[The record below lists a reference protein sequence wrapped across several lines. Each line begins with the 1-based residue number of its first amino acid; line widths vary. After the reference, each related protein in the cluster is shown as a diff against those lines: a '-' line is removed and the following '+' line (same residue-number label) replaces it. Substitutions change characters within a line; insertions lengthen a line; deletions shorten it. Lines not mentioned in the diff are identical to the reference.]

1 MTSSISCPDHAMLDS
16 NSRINFD
23 IIREP
28 VKEEIIAV
36 NQLIK
41 QELHSDVV
49 LVNQIGSYIVNSGGK
64 RLRPLLLVLA
74 TKALNYTGKQHL
86 KLATAIEFVHTASLL
101 HDDVVDES
109 NLRRGQETVNSAW
122 GNSASVLVGDFLY
135 SRAFEIMVSA
145 NNLRV
150 MQQIAETT
158 TALSE
163 GEVLQLLNIHNSAT
177 TEEIYLEV
185 ISRKTAILFRS
196 AAQLSAILAEAPP
209 AVEESLIDYGLHLG
223 IAFQLIDDVLDY
235 RADPEQ
241 TGKNLGDDLAEGK
254 PTLPLIYAIQQSTEE
269 QANVIRKAIEDGN
282 RDAFAEVYQIVESS
296 DAIAYTE
303 SRAREEA
310 QTAIESLSLIPPSK
324 YKDAMIALAEFS
336 VQRNY

>member
-1 MTSSISCPDHAMLDS
+1 MTSSNSCPDHTAL
-16 NSRINFD
+16 NSGRLIDFN
-23 IIREP
+23 IICEP
-28 VKEEIIAV
+28 IKEEITAV

-49 LVNQIGSYIVNSGGK
+49 LVNQIGTYIVNSGGK
-64 RLRPLLLVLA
+64 RLRPLLLLLA
-74 TKALNYTGKQHL
+74 TNALKYTGNQHL
-86 KLATAIEFVHTASLL
+86 KLATALEFVHTASLL

-135 SRAFEIMVSA
+135 SRAFEIMVGA
-145 NNLRV
+145 DNLRV

-196 AAQLSAILAEAPP
+196 AAQLSAILAEAP
-209 AVEESLIDYGLHLG
+209 AEIENSLIKYGLHLG

-254 PTLPLIYAIQQSTEE
+254 PTLPLIYAIQQSEE
-269 QANVIRKAIEDGN
+269 KQANIIRKAIENGN

-303 SRAREEA
+303 RRAQEEA
-310 QTAIESLSLIPPSK
+310 QTAIDALDLIPPSK
-324 YKDAMIALAEFS
+324 YKEAMVALAEFS